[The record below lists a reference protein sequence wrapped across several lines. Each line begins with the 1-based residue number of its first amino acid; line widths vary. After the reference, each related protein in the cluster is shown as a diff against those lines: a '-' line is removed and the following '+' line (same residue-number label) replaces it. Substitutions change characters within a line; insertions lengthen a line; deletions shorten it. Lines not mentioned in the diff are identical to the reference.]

1 MNEDNYI
8 TFGQDETW
16 PFGFVKAEEKKC
28 CRCGGMARTQV
39 ENGHGVEVCWMCNG
53 TGKDLT

>member
-8 TFGQDETW
+8 TFGQDMSW
-16 PFGFVKAEEKKC
+16 PFGFVKPEEKKPC
-28 CRCGGMARTQV
+28 CRCD
-39 ENGHGVEVCWMCNG
+39 GHGADTDPPHDKCWMCDG